1 MISLLDLGGW
11 TIIASLVAGL
21 LVLLPFIMGF
31 FGGNKFNV
39 KGRTVLLTGASEG
52 MGRSVAVQLA
62 QRGANVIIV
71 ARNVGKLAEALAV
84 VKASAAD
91 PVSQRC
97 HYISADLAAEDTADR
112 VVAEAV
118 AWNHGQPPDVV
129 WCMAG
134 GSHPS
139 LFLETPKSVMRKQ
152 MDLNYWS
159 CADMAQAILGRWL
172 APDAVGKAGPKH
184 LIFTSSVAALFAIA
198 GYAPY
203 SPGKAAIK
211 SLSDTLAQEVLLYG
225 EDVKIHTV
233 FPATIDSPGLQ
244 TENKTKPDITL
255 QLEEGDAGQSPDVVA
270 AKSIKGLE
278 NGEYL
283 VVTGL
288 LSQAMRA
295 CSWGSSRRNNWLWD
309 TLLTWIL
316 ASIMFIIT
324 GDLDGKVRAYG
335 RRNGHPSTYP
345 KKA

>member
-1 MISLLDLGGW
+1 MASVLNLGCWTVASVLVGLL
-11 TIIASLVAGL
+11 ASLPV
-21 LVLLPFIMGF
+21 IMGF

-39 KGRTVLLTGASEG
+39 RGKTVLLTGASEG
-52 MGRSVAVQLA
+52 MGRSVAIQLA
-62 QRGANVIIV
+62 QKGANVIIV
-71 ARNVGKLAEALAV
+71 ARNVGKLEEALAM

-91 PVSQRC
+91 PTSQRC
-97 HYISADLAAEDTADR
+97 HYISADLSTEVAADW
-112 VVAEAV
+112 VIAEAM
-118 AWNHGQPPDVV
+118 AWNHGQTPDIV

-139 LFLETPKSVMRKQ
+139 LFLETPKSILRQQ

-159 CADMAQAILGRWL
+159 CSDMAQAILGKWL
-172 APDAVGKAGPKH
+172 APDAVGKGGPKH
-184 LIFTSSVAALFAIA
+184 LIFTSSVVAMFAIA

-225 EDVKIHTV
+225 ESVKVHTV

-244 TENKTKPDITL
+244 TENRTKPEITL
-255 QLEEGDAGQSPDVVA
+255 QIEEGDAGQTPDVVA

-288 LSQAMRA
+288 LSQVMRA
-295 CSWGSSRRNNWLWD
+295 CSWGSSRKNNWLWD
-309 TLLTWIL
+309 TVLTWIL
-316 ASIMFIIT
+316 APIMFIIT
-324 GDLDGKVRAYG
+324 GDLDRKVRAH
-335 RRNGHPSTYP
+335 RKKNGHPSTYS